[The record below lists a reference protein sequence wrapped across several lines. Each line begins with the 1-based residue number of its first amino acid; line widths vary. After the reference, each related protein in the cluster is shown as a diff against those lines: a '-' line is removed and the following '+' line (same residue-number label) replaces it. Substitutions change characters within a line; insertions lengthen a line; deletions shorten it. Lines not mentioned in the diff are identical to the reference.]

1 VSCENCRD
9 ILEKDE
15 VEPPCFE
22 GTCYIPDP
30 GEQGRRILEIYNKL
44 ITLQGL
50 VDSGTILKM
59 YDATIEDLELLAFLK
74 EEIDKMQKEDK
85 ENG

>member
-1 VSCENCRD
+1 VSCEKCRD

-15 VEPPCFE
+15 IEPPCFE
-22 GTCYIPDP
+22 GECYIPDP
-30 GEQGRRILEIYNKL
+30 GERGRRILAIYNKL

-59 YDATIEDLELLAFLK
+59 YDADLEDLELLAFLK
-74 EEIDKMQKEDK
+74 EEIENIQKEGEDS
-85 ENG
+85 G